1 MSTRQCPY
9 CGRMV
14 SQTRT
19 ECPHCHAVIPE
30 IQVTRR
36 HDIHADTEIR
46 KGLLY
51 VLLAAVINYFAG
63 GYSAMQTPLSIEPIV
78 TTCLSPLI
86 FLGGLGLALHGFYL
100 QRKAWGHTVRY
111 R

>member
-1 MSTRQCPY
+1 
-9 CGRMV
+9 
-14 SQTRT
+14 
-19 ECPHCHAVIPE
+19 VIPE
-30 IQVTRR
+30 IQVMRR

-51 VLLAAVINYFAG
+51 VLLAAVINYFLG
-63 GYSAMQTPLSIEPIV
+63 GHSAMQTPLSIEPIV